1 MANFSYEVRTERTKT
16 DTVLFEGNQFERI
29 DSQDNLNQTVR
40 YLVNGKLSIASSSK
54 PDSEQELIEQAA
66 EMVEFGSSHDV
77 GFVGAEN
84 TKPMNLCDETTM
96 TSEQMIEK
104 ASGFVESL
112 KALDSRLTASAR
124 LVSRFTDINLK
135 TTEGF
140 DSGYRKSL
148 WGAIGSID
156 LMQGEDL
163 LSIYE
168 SKRSL
173 SPDFDIG
180 ELRDKIAKTL
190 EYSKT
195 VVPFE
200 AGAYPV
206 IFSPRE
212 AGYVLNPVLASLNG
226 MAIYRKVSPFTE
238 KIGELSFDERFNL
251 FDDATE
257 DRAWHSFP
265 FDYEG
270 TPTKR
275 LDLVKN
281 GVLSDILLNRK
292 FGALLGKPSSGNAS
306 STGPAVNFLQ
316 MNAGCKTLDE
326 LVSSID
332 YGLLID
338 GSMGAWSGNPYAGI
352 VTGTIS
358 LGLKIEKGKIVGRV
372 KDCMFTVNSFD
383 AFKNHFI
390 DCSKEKDDT
399 QVMFGQAAKLPYIAL
414 DEVVI
419 SAKK

>member
-1 MANFSYEVRTERTKT
+1 MANYSYEIRTVRTMT
-16 DTVLFEGNQFERI
+16 DTVLFDGNQFERI
-29 DSQDNLNQTVR
+29 DSQDSLNQRVR
-40 YLVNGKLSIASSSK
+40 YLADGKLSIASSSK
-54 PDSEQELIEQAA
+54 PNSEQELIKQAE
-66 EMVEFGSSHDV
+66 EMVKYGSSHDV
-77 GFVGAEN
+77 GFVGAEDIR
-84 TKPMNLCDETTM
+84 PMNLCDETTL

-104 ASGFVESL
+104 ASEFVESL
-112 KALDSRLTASAR
+112 KALDSRLVASAR
-124 LVSRFTDINLK
+124 LSSSFSDLRLK

-140 DSGYRKSL
+140 DSGYRKSV
-148 WGAIGSID
+148 WGAGGSID

-163 LSIYE
+163 LSVYE

-173 SPDFDIG
+173 SPNFDLG
-180 ELRDKIAKTL
+180 ELREKIAKTL

-212 AGYVLNPVLASLNG
+212 AGYVLNPILASLNG

-238 KIGELSFDERFNL
+238 KLGEFTFDERFSL

-257 DRAWHSFP
+257 DSAWPSFP

-275 LDLVKN
+275 VDLVKN
-281 GVLSDILLNRK
+281 GVLFDILLNRK
-292 FGALLGKPSSGNAS
+292 LGALLGMPSSGNATS
-306 STGPAVNFLQ
+306 AGPAANFVQ
-316 MNAGCKTLDE
+316 MNGGSKTLGE
-326 LVSSID
+326 LIKSID

-399 QVMFGQAAKLPYIAL
+399 QVMFGSAARLPYIAL

-419 SAKK
+419 SAK